1 MYYAIAI
8 VKMPN
13 LYEHAMIGP
22 YLVNIASNVFLY
34 IEDIGID
41 VNTKVGENILSNVIR
56 YKDSSIQ

>member
-1 MYYAIAI
+1 
-8 VKMPN
+8 MPN
-13 LYEHAMIGP
+13 LYEHAIIGP

-34 IEDIGID
+34 MEDIDID

>member
-1 MYYAIAI
+1 MYYAI

-13 LYEHAMIGP
+13 LYEHAIIGP

-34 IEDIGID
+34 MEDIDID